1 MFPEASHDFAPLI
14 FTLSTIA
21 IIYTSL
27 VALMQEDIKK
37 LIAYSSVA
45 HMGFVT
51 MGIFA
56 GTTQGVAGGVFQM
69 VSHGIVSGAL
79 FLCVGIVYD
88 RMHTREITAY
98 GGLVNRMPLYALVF
112 MVFTMANVGLPGTSG
127 FVGEFMTLIGTFKV
141 SIPTATI
148 ATLGVILSAAYALW
162 LYRKVIFGVLTKP
175 SLASIKDLTFRE
187 SLTLVPLVALTI
199 LFGVYPKPVL
209 DMSAAS
215 VQQLVNNYSTAVTAI
230 KQRRCCHER
239 RGSGQF
245 AMTFETAGYQLLP
258 VLPELVLA
266 VGAMVL
272 LMLGAYRGPQTTAL
286 ITGLAI
292 ALLVVTGVL
301 ELMLPV
307 GKLTTFGGSFIVDD
321 FARFLKILALI
332 GSAATLILSKEF
344 LEDQSRKLF
353 EFAILVMLSTLGMMV
368 LISAGDLITLYLGLE
383 LMSLALYVVA
393 ASNRDNAKSTEAGL
407 KYFVLGALS
416 SGMLLYGASLIYGF
430 TGTVSF
436 AGIAAAAKT
445 GSIGIVFGL
454 VFLLAG
460 LCFKV
465 SAVPFHMWT
474 PDVYEG
480 APTPVTAFFA
490 SAPKVA
496 ALAVFTRVALTA
508 FPGITSQ
515 WQQIVVF
522 VAIAS
527 MVLGSFAA
535 IGQSNIKR
543 LMAYSSIGHM
553 GFALV
558 GLAAGTPE
566 GAQGVLVYIAIYVA
580 MTLSS
585 FAIILAMKRG
595 GRHVENISDF
605 SGLSRTN
612 PLLAFFFAMVL
623 FSLAGIPP
631 LAGFFAKFYVF
642 VAAIKAGLFTLA
654 VVGVLASVVG
664 AFYYLTIIKVMYF
677 DEPLAKLDPMRVE
690 LRTVLAVAGL
700 FNILFFVY
708 PAPLVSAATV
718 AAKSLF

>member
-1 MFPEASHDFAPLI
+1 MSF
-14 FTLSTIA
+14 
-21 IIYTSL
+21 
-27 VALMQEDIKK
+27 
-37 LIAYSSVA
+37 
-45 HMGFVT
+45 
-51 MGIFA
+51 
-56 GTTQGVAGGVFQM
+56 
-69 VSHGIVSGAL
+69 
-79 FLCVGIVYD
+79 
-88 RMHTREITAY
+88 
-98 GGLVNRMPLYALVF
+98 
-112 MVFTMANVGLPGTSG
+112 
-127 FVGEFMTLIGTFKV
+127 
-141 SIPTATI
+141 
-148 ATLGVILSAAYALW
+148 
-162 LYRKVIFGVLTKP
+162 
-175 SLASIKDLTFRE
+175 E
-187 SLTLVPLVALTI
+187 S
-199 LFGVYPKPVL
+199 
-209 DMSAAS
+209 
-215 VQQLVNNYSTAVTAI
+215 
-230 KQRRCCHER
+230 
-239 RGSGQF
+239 
-245 AMTFETAGYQLLP
+245 AGYQLLP

-266 VGAMVL
+266 LGAMVL
-272 LMLGAYRGPQTTAL
+272 LMVGAYRGQQATGL
-286 ITGLAI
+286 VTGLAI
-292 ALLVVTGVL
+292 GLLAVVGVL
-301 ELMLPV
+301 ELWLP
-307 GKLTTFGGSFIVDD
+307 GGRLTTFSGSFIVDD

-332 GSAATLILSKEF
+332 GSVATLVLSAEF
-344 LEDQSRKLF
+344 LADPSRRIF
-353 EFAILVMLSTLGMMV
+353 EYSILVLLSTLGMMV
-368 LISAGDLITLYLGLE
+368 LISAGDLIMLYLGLE

-436 AGIAAAAKT
+436 AGIATAAT
-445 GSIGIVFGL
+445 GGGVGIVFGL

-496 ALAVFTRVALTA
+496 ALAVFTRVTLTA
-508 FPGITSQ
+508 FPGIVTQ

-527 MVLGSFAA
+527 MALGSFAA
-535 IGQSNIKR
+535 IGQRNIKR

-580 MTLSS
+580 MTLGS
-585 FAIILAMKRG
+585 FAIILAMKRNG
-595 GRHVENISDF
+595 QNVEDISAF

-612 PLLAFFFAMVL
+612 PLLAFFFAMLL

-631 LAGFFAKFYVF
+631 LAGFFAKWYVF

-654 VVGVLASVVG
+654 VVGVLSSVIG
-664 AFYYLTIIKVMYF
+664 AYYYLTIIKVMYF
-677 DEPLAKLDPMRVE
+677 DEPLARLDPMRIE
-690 LRTVLAVAGL
+690 LRTVLALAGL
-700 FNILFFVY
+700 FNIFFFVY
-708 PAPLVSAATV
+708 PGPLVSVATA